1 MQDRLPHAAL
11 QQHAAGGTGTT
22 ASDEAE
28 AVSGARRLPGP
39 PAGPVSIHDTLVRA
53 AVTAL
58 ENAQGPVARSDL
70 SMLADPAIRHATEN
84 ALAGC
89 GRTLILTPEGSWT
102 TGYPDHIAKTLA
114 REQAGSLGKE
124 QRAVLALVLLR
135 AVAIPRAQG
144 RLDGAWT
151 SSSHPVTL
159 DELAA
164 NRQLSRTKISDALQG
179 LRSAGYIA
187 STPSGGYI
195 LGPAMARLSPAG
207 VEALWEDLIVLARP
221 NGYMAERIRARR
233 SGTSAA
239 DAGRS
244 ANVHEEQA

>member
-1 MQDRLPHAAL
+1 
-11 QQHAAGGTGTT
+11 
-22 ASDEAE
+22 
-28 AVSGARRLPGP
+28 
-39 PAGPVSIHDTLVRA
+39 
-53 AVTAL
+53 
-58 ENAQGPVARSDL
+58 
-70 SMLADPAIRHATEN
+70 MLADPAIRHAIEN

-89 GRTLILTPEGSWT
+89 GRALILTPEGSWT
-102 TGYPDHIAKTLA
+102 TGYPDHIARALA
-114 REQAGSLGKE
+114 REQAGTLGKE

-135 AVAIPRAQG
+135 AVAMPRAQG

-164 NRQLSRTKISDALQG
+164 NRQVSRTKISDALQG

-187 STPSGGYI
+187 STSSGGYI

-233 SGTSAA
+233 SGASAA
-239 DAGRS
+239 DGGQR
-244 ANVHEEQA
+244 ANVDGEGHNDRRA

>member
-1 MQDRLPHAAL
+1 
-11 QQHAAGGTGTT
+11 
-22 ASDEAE
+22 
-28 AVSGARRLPGP
+28 
-39 PAGPVSIHDTLVRA
+39 
-53 AVTAL
+53 
-58 ENAQGPVARSDL
+58 
-70 SMLADPAIRHATEN
+70 
-84 ALAGC
+84 
-89 GRTLILTPEGSWT
+89 
-102 TGYPDHIAKTLA
+102 
-114 REQAGSLGKE
+114 
-124 QRAVLALVLLR
+124 LR

-179 LRSAGYIA
+179 LRAAGYIA
-187 STPSGGYI
+187 STPAGGYI

-207 VEALWEDLIVLARP
+207 VKTLWEDLIVLARP

-239 DAGRS
+239 DAGRRTNMDEKER
-244 ANVHEEQA
+244 A